1 MITIYNW
8 TDYFQDIKPT
18 TDYDIEHLKTNGYM
32 ILRNHFDVRELYN
45 LVNADFNKLT
55 TGNPVRTKN
64 VLLDYPTKDIA
75 FNQPII
81 DICNTYYQH
90 IPFLSNINIKRNFAS
105 RPQVTETL
113 KYHEDP
119 EADKLIKVFIYL
131 NDVDINHG
139 PFTYVRGS
147 HKLKIPN
154 NKSKI
159 RWTDDEIEAF
169 YGKDNIHHLT
179 GSAGDVIIADTS
191 GFHKGLHLK
200 EDQRTMLTLY
210 YLSEKVKIKPSQV
223 EAKMSTQMYNEL
235 SVALKP
241 VAYFTGKL

>member
-8 TDYFQDIKPT
+8 TDHFQDIKPT
-18 TDYDIEHLKTNGYM
+18 KTYDISQLETDGYM
-32 ILRNHFDVRELYN
+32 ILRNHFDVSELYN
-45 LVNADFNKLT
+45 LVDADLNKLT
-55 TGNPVRTKN
+55 SGNPVRTKN
-64 VLLDYPTKDIA
+64 VLMDYHTKDIA
-75 FNQPII
+75 FNQTII
-81 DICNTYYQH
+81 DICNTYYGH
-90 IPFLSNINIKRNFAS
+90 IPFLSNVNIKRNFTS
-105 RPQVTETL
+105 RPQITETL

-154 NKSKI
+154 NKSKV
-159 RWTDDEIEAF
+159 RWTDNEIEAF
-169 YGKDNIHHLT
+169 YKDDVHNLT

-200 EDQRTMLTLY
+200 QDQRTMLTLY
-210 YLSEKVKIKPSQV
+210 YLNEKVRIKPSQA
-223 EAKMSTQMYNEL
+223 EAKMPASMYNEL
-235 SVALKP
+235 NDNLKP
-241 VAYFTGKL
+241 VAYFVERL